1 MVVFDLELAEKCA
14 FMRKRGGQLLEKGR
28 FVSAQLEGYLQ
39 DDAWLRYA
47 AQANRA
53 ARTLAE
59 GLAALG
65 GEVLHPVEANL
76 LFISLPSHIE
86 AALQDAGHRFG
97 GRLACNWRTSEEDV
111 QAFLA
116 TAEKAAG
123 ARPAL

>member
-1 MVVFDLELAEKCA
+1 MVFDLELAEKCA

-53 ARTLAE
+53 ARTLAD

-86 AALQDAGHRFG
+86 AALQEAGHRFSA
-97 GRLACNWRTSEEDV
+97 RIACNWRTSEEDV

>member
-53 ARTLAE
+53 ARTLAD

-86 AALQDAGHRFG
+86 AALQEAGHRFG
-97 GRLACNWRTSEEDV
+97 GRKPRRLLASGLHSSQDASNT
-111 QAFLA
+111 
-116 TAEKAAG
+116 
-123 ARPAL
+123 